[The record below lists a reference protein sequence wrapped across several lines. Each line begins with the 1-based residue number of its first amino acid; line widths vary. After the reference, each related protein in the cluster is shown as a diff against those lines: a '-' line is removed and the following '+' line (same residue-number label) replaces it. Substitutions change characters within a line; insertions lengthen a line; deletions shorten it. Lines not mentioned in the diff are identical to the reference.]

1 MYTWKGWVL
10 GYMIT
15 TPLARV
21 CARLL
26 LSVFATIWAIAH
38 QVSLPFIVSWS
49 LLKLVSIE
57 SMTPSNHLIP
67 LLFPS
72 PPALNISQ
80 HQGLLQW
87 VSSASGGQNIGASA
101 PVLPMNSQGWFPL
114 GLTGLISLQSRGFSR
129 VFSST
134 TVQKH
139 QFLGAQP
146 SLWSN
151 AHIRTWLLEKP

>member
-1 MYTWKGWVL
+1 MLSPKVVHWPSRDSVVVVVQ
-10 GYMIT
+10 
-15 TPLARV
+15 PLSTVRPFANPQTAARQ
-21 CARLL
+21 AS
-26 LSVFATIWAIAH
+26 LS
-38 QVSLPFIVSWS
+38 FIVSWS

-114 GLTGLISLQSRGFSR
+114 GVTSLILQSKGL
-129 VFSST
+129 SST
-134 TVQKH
+134 TIQKH
-139 QFLGAQP
+139 QFFSTQP
-146 SLWSN
+146 SLSSN
-151 AHIRTWLLEKP
+151 SHICTWLLEKP